1 VINENGKNLAAVISK
16 AKDDLIAF
24 VDTRLQMLTGEMREK
39 LSALKMSLPML
50 VMAAMLGWA
59 GFMLL
64 SIALVAAIAWAIGWG
79 WAFLIVGGVY
89 VMTAALLGF
98 LAYRELS
105 EVGIAPTRTIQ
116 VLKQDKAWLAS
127 EARTQL

>member
-1 VINENGKNLAAVISK
+1 LAVVISQ

-24 VDTRLQMLTGEMREK
+24 VDTRLQMLASEMKEK
-39 LSALKMSLPML
+39 LSAVKMSLPML

-64 SIALVAAIAWAIGWG
+64 SIALVAAIASAIGWG
-79 WAFLIVGGVY
+79 WSFLIVGGVY
-89 VMTAALLGF
+89 FMTAGLLGF
-98 LAYRELS
+98 LGYRELT
-105 EVGIAPTRTIQ
+105 EVGFAPKRTIN
-116 VLKQDKAWLAS
+116 VLKEDRAWLAS